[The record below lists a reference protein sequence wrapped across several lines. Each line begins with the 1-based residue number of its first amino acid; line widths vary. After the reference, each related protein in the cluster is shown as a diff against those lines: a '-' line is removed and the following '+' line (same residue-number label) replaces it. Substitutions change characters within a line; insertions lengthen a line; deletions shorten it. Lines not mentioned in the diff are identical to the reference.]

1 MTEKRT
7 EVNEVMPE
15 NGLTGT
21 DVLKAMNDLPEVW
34 LESCYDT
41 RLAAGEEEREEKSGT
56 NVKTVRFGSFGKT
69 VVKWAV
75 AATVA
80 LLLCGGGVA
89 YAAKLGVLQFTKSED
104 KNNLGFSLTTETE
117 RIAKEELT
125 GQIREV
131 EGFLRESMAQE
142 DYRQTYPSWIKQFE
156 TVEEARDYIGYAGMK
171 KTVVPGTVEEV
182 NVRVIGDTEGNLGE
196 VSLFVRAEEDDI
208 IMSEISAVFTEASPI
223 TLQGTGIRHGKDY
236 FEAVQLEMDYR
247 SEEYTTANGK
257 TAVFV
262 YEEYEE
268 GVGGNRWLV
277 GALVDGAVYY
287 ELSIHYYPRDLERA
301 KEIMQE
307 WCEQF

>member
-131 EGFLRESMAQE
+131 EGFLRDYMAQE

-223 TLQGTGIRHGKDY
+223 TLQGTGIRHGEDY

>member
-1 MTEKRT
+1 MTAEKRT
-7 EVNEVMPE
+7 EVNEAMPE

-21 DVLKAMNDLPEVW
+21 DVLKAMNSLPEEW
-34 LESCYDT
+34 LENCYE
-41 RLAAGEEEREEKSGT
+41 GSGT
-56 NVKTVRFGSFGKT
+56 MAAEENNGKNTRIVRFGSFSKT
-69 VVKWAV
+69 AVKWAV
-75 AATVA
+75 AATAA

-104 KNNLGFSLTTETE
+104 KTNFGFSLTTETE
-117 RIAKEELT
+117 WIAKEELT

-131 EGFLRESMAQE
+131 EGFLRDYMAQE

-223 TLQGTGIRHGKDY
+223 TLQGTGIRHGEDY

-301 KEIMQE
+301 KEILAQ